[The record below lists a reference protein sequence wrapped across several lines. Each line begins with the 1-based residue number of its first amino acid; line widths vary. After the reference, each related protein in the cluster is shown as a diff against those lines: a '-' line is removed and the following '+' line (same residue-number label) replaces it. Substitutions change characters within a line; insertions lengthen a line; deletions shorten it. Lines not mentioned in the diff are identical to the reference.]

1 MTDGKPIRP
10 IRRDELRK
18 FKHVCVVFGSRKYKD
33 LSTFEACLLGFIED
47 HHLTPEDTVFVSG
60 MARSGPDAMI
70 VDWCKKNGWRWS
82 EFPADWENLEAPGAK
97 IGKSPSTGRPYNV
110 LAGFARNQEMANVAT
125 HGLGYW
131 NGHSPGTKE
140 MIERCNEKKIT
151 MRVIR
156 IKEEG

>member
-47 HHLTPEDTVFVSG
+47 NHLTPENTVFLSG
-60 MARSGPDAMI
+60 MAKNGPDAFI

-82 EFPADWENLEAPGAK
+82 EFPADWANVTVPGAK
-97 IGKSPSTGRPYNV
+97 IKQGQHGPYNA
-110 LAGFARNQEMANVAT
+110 LAGFMRNQEMANVST

-131 NGHSPGTKE
+131 DGHSPGTKD
-140 MIERCNEKKIT
+140 MIDRCNEKKIT

-156 IKEEG
+156 VKEEG